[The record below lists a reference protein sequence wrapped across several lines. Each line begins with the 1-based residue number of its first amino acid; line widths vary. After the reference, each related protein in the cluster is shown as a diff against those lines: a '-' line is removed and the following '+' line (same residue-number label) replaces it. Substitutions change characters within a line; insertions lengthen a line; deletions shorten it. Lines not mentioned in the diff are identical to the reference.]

1 MTKAI
6 QFKQVFSTGFFTI
19 RPKET
24 RSPSGREKISVRKKI
39 PMVRTIPPESCDKI
53 CGKLIN
59 NILRMKRLQ
68 PPEAPSSPG
77 GCKK

>member
-1 MTKAI
+1 MTEI
-6 QFKQVFSTGFFTI
+6 YSLNRFFSTGFFTI

-59 NILRMKRLQ
+59 NILRMKRL
-68 PPEAPSSPG
+68 
-77 GCKK
+77 